1 MTPETCVQTIYR
13 NWLVDDARAI
23 RLRLNAEKALMR
35 VQEREIEDHDAP
47 RAMLIDAMLRVISTT
62 TPSSLEQ
69 VIDRVVGLNPET
81 AKKHMLVLLQRG
93 LVKEAGVERAASG
106 QKRKLWLRVMP

>member
-23 RLRLNAEKALMR
+23 RLL
-35 VQEREIEDHDAP
+35 
-47 RAMLIDAMLRVISTT
+47 ISTT

-106 QKRKLWLRVMP
+106 QRRKLWLRVAL